1 MPLAPAR
8 ILVLVVLA
16 LAPTAPLAQAS
27 PHSRFFLSPSHN
39 ISCEVDVGVAGV
51 PEQAYC
57 QTISPAASATLAASG
72 RFRSC
77 HGVKC
82 LGNPPEHD
90 PTLGYGRSLVS
101 GPFRCTSR
109 ASGVTCVAGTHG
121 FTISRAGVSA
131 AR

>member
-8 ILVLVVLA
+8 IVALAALALVL
-16 LAPTAPLAQAS
+16 TAPLAQAS
-27 PHSRFFLSPSHN
+27 PHSRFFLSPSRN
-39 ISCEVDVGVAGV
+39 ISCEVDVGVAGI

-57 QTISPAASATLAASG
+57 QAMSPPASATLTAQG
-72 RFRSC
+72 RLKTC
-77 HGVKC
+77 HGTGC

-90 PTLGYGRSLVS
+90 PTLAYGRSFVS

-109 ASGVTCVAGTHG
+109 TSGVTCLAGKRG